1 MVGPSIDPE
10 DSRSFMFKFR
20 IGFAIF
26 VGLSMALVSAHGG
39 ADLPL
44 AGAMGLVGT
53 AVGAVLA
60 WWVFPDS
67 MSMLDGRSRRR

>member
-1 MVGPSIDPE
+1 MVGPSIDAE
-10 DSRSFMFKFR
+10 GSRSFMFKFR

-39 ADLPL
+39 AALPL
-44 AGAMGLVGT
+44 AGAMGLVGA
-53 AVGAVLA
+53 AVGAGLA

-67 MSMLDGRSRRR
+67 MSRLDGRRGRR